1 MFIAAVKITT
11 NYQSVHLFV
20 YKLETISNAYPTL
33 NNRGHYDVMFFI
45 RIFLT
50 TDEIEHFFNYWSCE
64 LQYLGMQA

>member
-20 YKLETISNAYPTL
+20 YKLGTISNAYPTL

-45 RIFLT
+45 FLMKASVLV
-50 TDEIEHFFNYWSCE
+50 HSKNPGFSP
-64 LQYLGMQA
+64 